1 MLKFYSGE
9 FLVKRIYFDTILEDF
24 KLLIFSIKAE
34 IFYGESKDEKQK
46 KLNNMLKSF
55 YSKIKN
61 EKEIYSFYVDNF
73 SKKIYLLGS
82 KECSIDKEKYK
93 EYINK
98 VEEIDEKE
106 ILDIKDITLFNLF
119 VRYIPYEEYRYYFPK
134 DSINFKTINDLI
146 FHIKTERDGDVL
158 RCLELKLARYGNRDR
173 NEIWLN
179 QVTFTKI
186 DKVNKKEKYKNSI
199 KMEYNHHTN
208 LIIPSDKES
217 GQNIY
222 VRYSG
227 KKENVIDFIPLKR
240 FTERTRARYFTLF
253 MKSIEEKLEKYFEVE
268 FSTLE
273 SYEQFKFR
281 RGAGTHFTN
290 SVFGKSKGVINIY
303 QTKDVKKSGEVV
315 VSCKLGAERVKKE
328 LEEIFK
334 EKMIE
339 KNIKIK
345 LKGEVGNKN
354 RLRNEDWNIFILNDA
369 TGKMLEIDTYGE
381 IKKKGNIISQGIGE
395 EKIENSGLKTVC
407 KKLFE
412 EIFIKEQIKRRSIK
426 NLLINYK
433 DFVGVKVWEYSTK
446 WEEKSKKT
454 IRVLK
459 KIEILEDGKFISEK
473 SNMEDG
479 KDIIKEFIDIAESF
493 DNMGEA
499 MLKKYNEGS
508 TIDRL
513 KGELKLIEIKGNK
526 ILIEDTSLRLY
537 YDFNKFVE
545 LKSEKLVNR
554 KKGEDGTLKYMMNPW
569 FDKERQYY
577 YSYYF
582 GSLEEENFIFS
593 PNIKKLISTRKI
605 SEEEYKLYGDSLG
618 FKYLTSGSKIIAY
631 PIFFKILKEL

>member
-9 FLVKRIYFDTILEDF
+9 FLIKKIYFDTILEDF
-24 KLLIFSIKAE
+24 KLFTFSIKGE
-34 IFYGESKDEKQK
+34 IFYGESKEGEQK
-46 KLNNMLKSF
+46 KLDKILKSF

-61 EKEIYSFYVDNF
+61 EKEIYSFYADRF
-73 SKKIYLLGS
+73 LKKIYLLGS
-82 KECSIDKEKYK
+82 KECSIDEEKYK

-98 VEEIDEKE
+98 VEVIDEKG
-106 ILDIKDITLFNLF
+106 ILDIRDITLFNLF

-253 MKSIEEKLEKYFEVE
+253 MKSVEEKLGKYFGVE

-303 QTKDVKKSGEVV
+303 QVKDIKKSGDVV
-315 VSCKLGAERVKKE
+315 IAHKSGAEKLKVE
-328 LEEIFK
+328 LEKIIK
-334 EKMIE
+334 EKEIE
-339 KNIKIK
+339 KNLKLKIK
-345 LKGEVGNKN
+345 GEIGNNN
-354 RLRNEDWNIFILNDA
+354 RIRNEDWNIFVLNDA
-369 TGKMLEIDTYGE
+369 SGKMLEIDTYGE
-381 IKKKGNIISQGIGE
+381 IKKKGNIISQGIGA
-395 EKIENSGLKTVC
+395 EKLENSGLKVVC
-407 KKLFE
+407 KKLLE
-412 EIFIKEQIKRRSIK
+412 ELFIKKQIRKRSIE
-426 NLLINYK
+426 NLLMNYK
-433 DFVGVKVWEYSTK
+433 DFVGVKVWEYSAK